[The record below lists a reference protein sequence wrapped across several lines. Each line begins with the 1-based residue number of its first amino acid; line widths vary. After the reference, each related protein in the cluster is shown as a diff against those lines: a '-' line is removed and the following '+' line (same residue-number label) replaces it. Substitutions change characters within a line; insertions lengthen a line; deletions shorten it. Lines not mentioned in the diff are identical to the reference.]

1 MDTGVLTRLNTA
13 FSRDQKEKVYVQ
25 HRMRREAAELYR
37 WLEDGAYVYV
47 CGAKEPMSIDVEGTL
62 LDIIQQEGKKTAIQ
76 AEAWLNELKEAGR
89 YVKDVY

>member
-1 MDTGVLTRLNTA
+1 VDTGVLTRLNTA

-25 HRMRREAAELYR
+25 HRMQREAAELYR

-47 CGAKEPMSIDVEGTL
+47 CGAKEPMSVDVEGTL
-62 LDIIQQEGKKTAIQ
+62 LDIIQREGQKTQSQ
-76 AEAWLNELKEAGR
+76 AQAWLDELKEAGR